1 MCTAYDQPLSIA
13 ANGSRTVGDSSR
25 YIHIRNDEL
34 ATAIE
39 AFDEL

>member
-13 ANGSRTVGDSSR
+13 ARYRTVCDGSR
-25 YIHIRNDEL
+25 YIHVRNDEL